1 MLFAFKK
8 FKNNSEY
15 KNAGIGTF
23 LLKVC
28 MLLLVH
34 LKRLRLIGIPIIHF
48 VYENV
53 YPVFIAFEIAP
64 FATAVCPLTFTAFY
78 SLVADTVVFNS
89 AFNMES
95 FLTSIGKFMKLI
107 PDHRPKDLEK
117 IIRPKCQVLYFPV
130 RFPDVSRSV
139 HFPRHKLPPVCQ
151 NYLFMVKF

>member
-8 FKNNSEY
+8 FKNNSKH

-53 YPVFIAFEIAP
+53 YPVFIAFEIALLLLQQQ
-64 FATAVCPLTFTAFY
+64 C
-78 SLVADTVVFNS
+78 
-89 AFNMES
+89 
-95 FLTSIGKFMKLI
+95 
-107 PDHRPKDLEK
+107 
-117 IIRPKCQVLYFPV
+117 
-130 RFPDVSRSV
+130 V
-139 HFPRHKLPPVCQ
+139 H
-151 NYLFMVKF
+151 